1 MKIANLLFF
10 LLISFFTFS
19 QKTVNETELTKSE
32 SKLYLQQEL
41 YSGMVVNRFANNQVK
56 SIYQVNQGLVKGR
69 LIEYW
74 YDSEFKSVN
83 FQDTAELNKLNVQ
96 LVTKS
101 NQLEG
106 KIQDSIQANKVSLD
120 YLNYEIGGNEKWIA
134 LEIKNKEG
142 KLKSKKKEVF
152 DKYEQLVQGKNSA
165 NRILSETRKVIR
177 EVNQKII
184 KETQK
189 PSFKGKKS
197 KELEQVNFIAE
208 GNAIIYDSLGNKF
221 GEGNFIKGLQ
231 NGVWVYYFNN
241 GAKQA
246 DVNYLNGNG
255 GDLGKTGIP
264 KNGRDGLVN
273 FYYKNGKLDNVLNY
287 KAGKLEGVCN
297 SFYENGNKQGVF
309 NYTAGELDGLYN
321 SYYENGNKSEV
332 SNYKAGKLDGLA
344 NTYYENGK
352 SKVVSNYKAGK
363 LYGLYTSYFENGN
376 KQGVFNYSVDGANGL
391 ATFYHENGIKK
402 EVSNY
407 KADKLDGQRTQYN
420 DLGLKT
426 SEINYSNGRAN
437 GKMTMYENGLKTFDW
452 QYTNGTLHGPR
463 AAYYENGKI
472 KIKTTID
479 STYLEAGG
487 LKGDYYHY
495 NEDGTIK
502 FHEFYNKDGTVK
514 TIKAAGNDNF
524 TNAELNKSYKC
535 KCCKA
540 TINGLKNGI
549 NSEGSEFDIYAEE
562 ACKSNINF
570 GTILGYS
577 NCYDYFRNSVYKYC
591 TLKCART
598 CY

>member
-1 MKIANLLFF
+1 MKIAKLLFLLF
-10 LLISFFTFS
+10 LSYFTFS

-32 SKLYLQQEL
+32 SKLFLQQEL

-56 SIYQVNQGLVKGR
+56 SIYQVNQGLVKGQ

-83 FQDTAELNKLNVQ
+83 YQDTAELNKLNFQ

-165 NRILSETRKVIR
+165 NRILSETRKAIR

-189 PSFKGKKS
+189 PTFKGKKS

-221 GEGNFIKGLQ
+221 GEGKFIKGLQ
-231 NGVWVYYFNN
+231 NGAWVYYFNN
-241 GAKQA
+241 GAKMA
-246 DVNYLNGNG
+246 EVNFLNGDG
-255 GDLGKTGIP
+255 GNIGSSGIP
-264 KNGRDGLVN
+264 KNGRDGLFN
-273 FYYKNGKLDNVLNY
+273 SFYKNGNPEAINPY
-287 KAGKLEGVCN
+287 KSGKLNGL
-297 SFYENGNKQGVF
+297 STFYYENGKKRTVS
-309 NYTAGELDGLYN
+309 NYKAGELDGLYN
-321 SYYENGNKSEV
+321 TYYENGNKNQV
-332 SNYKAGKLDGLA
+332 SNFKDGKLDGLA
-344 NTYYENGK
+344 NLFYENGNK
-352 SKVVSNYKAGK
+352 ADISNYKAG
-363 LYGLYTSYFENGN
+363 
-376 KQGVFNYSVDGANGL
+376 Q
-391 ATFYHENGIKK
+391 
-402 EVSNY
+402 
-407 KADKLDGQRTQYN
+407 LDGQRTQYN

-426 SEINYSNGRAN
+426 SETNYSNGRQN

-472 KIKTTID
+472 KIKATID

-495 NEDGTIK
+495 NEDGSIK
-502 FHEFYNKDGTVK
+502 FHEFYNKDGSFR
-514 TIKAAGNDNF
+514 TIKAVGNDNF

-549 NSEGSEFDIYAEE
+549 DSKGSEFDIYAEE